1 MPLRRENQRMITSFM
16 KELSEPAVD
25 SKSIPRK
32 KTAGSVGS
40 FMSYE
45 LSLDGVVSGSTMN
58 AAVRKRRRKPL
69 QHS

>member
-40 FMSYE
+40 FMSVRSE
-45 LSLDGVVSGSTMN
+45 FCRLFL
-58 AAVRKRRRKPL
+58 AVIINKRISENPV
-69 QHS
+69 